1 MRKTL
6 IACVVTALLVG
17 GGTAV
22 ASSLIT
28 GADIKNGSLT
38 GADIKNGSLT
48 GKDIKNRSITRADI
62 KKATITESRLA
73 QGVRAKLNK
82 SGQPGPQGP
91 KGDTGPQGPPAPA
104 NGGLPSGFFVTNNS
118 VGMTLS
124 GIMFGPYVD
133 GGAAGGSLYYG
144 GLNGHKLSEITRLVY
159 RAMYST
165 DNDTDVGVPY
175 LRVFLNGDTH
185 DVIFSPNTQPSPQ
198 TAEDEFHV
206 WNVTTGTVRYDDDTG
221 NGPDSPWAT
230 IVAAHGNE
238 LISGIYVSTGFSAGT
253 NLSAFLS
260 DLTVNTKEFHFG
272 A

>member
-1 MRKTL
+1 MRVTWRAL
-6 IACVVTALLVG
+6 VVVVVALLVV
-17 GGTAV
+17 GGTGA
-22 ASSLIT
+22 AAASLIT
-28 GADIKNGSLT
+28 GKDIKDESVTGNDIKNS
-38 GADIKNGSLT
+38 SLT
-48 GKDIKNRSITRADI
+48 GKDVKNKSLTKADI
-62 KKATITESRLA
+62 KGSVRGPRGA
-73 QGVRAKLNK
+73 QGPK
-82 SGQPGPQGP
+82 GDTGPQGP

-124 GIMFGPYVD
+124 GIMFGPYAD

-144 GLNGHKLSEITRLVY
+144 GLNGHRLSEITELVY

-165 DNDTDVGVPY
+165 DDDNEVGVPY
-175 LRVFLNGDTH
+175 LRVFLNDDAN
-185 DVIFSPNTQPSPQ
+185 DVIFSPNTQPSKE
-198 TAEDEFHV
+198 TAEEVFHV
-206 WNVTTGTVRYDDDTG
+206 WNVTAGTVRYDDDAG

-230 IVAAHGNE
+230 VVAAHGNDV
-238 LISGIYVSTGFSAGT
+238 ISGIYVSAGFSAGT